1 MVWQWHKE
9 CLESPSS
16 PCLTARKGWLGNGQV
31 PRTVW
36 HPLTPAGTARCD
48 FITTLK
54 TILFHL
60 GLRSAT
66 VLCLSVFKVTWSQPS
81 HICRGT
87 CWCWAEGGAQTLFL
101 PPPLSLSPL
110 KPVSLTL
117 FFFFNTTNPFLP
129 LSSTSCLFFSNYAL
143 WSYIGNPG
151 QVNNSV
157 TLIKKLFGLTAS
169 IYFSQNTVF
178 PLMVTLQLNTWNQAH
193 ISHRDILWYLLETK
207 VSWRDD
213 YSSSCNL
220 HTDRLVSSEI
230 MCGRKGEFNAAFLPQ
245 QIHG

>member
-1 MVWQWHKE
+1 MLNSQEGLAGEWPGPQDSVTSPDPSWHST
-9 CLESPSS
+9 LRFHHHLQNHPISPGTEKCHCIVFVCFWSH
-16 PCLTARKGWLGNGQV
+16 LVTAKSHLWEHLLVLSRGGGTDLILSTSLV
-31 PRTVW
+31 P
-36 HPLTPAGTARCD
+36 
-48 FITTLK
+48 K
-54 TILFHL
+54 
-60 GLRSAT
+60 
-66 VLCLSVFKVTWSQPS
+66 PS
-81 HICRGT
+81 KACVPYT
-87 CWCWAEGGAQTLFL
+87 
-101 PPPLSLSPL
+101 
-110 KPVSLTL
+110 

-129 LSSTSCLFFSNYAL
+129 LSSTSCPFFSNYAL

-230 MCGRKGEFNAAFLPQ
+230 MCGKKGEFNAAFLPQ